1 MPLPRYEGPMM
12 NRASGGTTSLSLAL
26 PLQMFAGL
34 VIGLVLALVWP
45 AFAASLQPIG
55 TAFVEAIRM
64 IIIPLVVAS
73 VTLGTYKM
81 GRDIRQ
87 LGRVAAI
94 SFGWFYFA
102 TFCAIVIALV
112 LDGIFHP
119 GVGVG
124 LVPTGKIPP
133 NLAVSIDW
141 VKFLLDLIP
150 SNIIAVMAAQ
160 KLLPTLVFSVLFGVA
175 LAGVGPQAKPVV
187 DLLEAIMA
195 AMFRL
200 TRWIVALSP
209 LAILAIMAFLFAT
222 QGLAAVLGLAK
233 LIGLMYVGLAI
244 EIVIFCVMLKG
255 LGDRPLHVFRRIL
268 EPLLLAFTTRSSE
281 VTLPVHM
288 KILQEMGI
296 PNKIVSVV
304 LPLGYS
310 FNQDGSILYQA
321 LAGDPRNGV
330 DRDRPSSR
338 GDRVGR
344 WGRRLHGYGS
354 HRGECARQHGCH
366 QAGRP
371 FWRPGRDGRGSASVR
386 RTRGLTRNRCAA
398 FSASRCCCCSH
409 GRSAKIAFA
418 WPGGSSSRAS
428 CCNSPSRS
436 CF

>member
-12 NRASGGTTSLSLAL
+12 NRASGETTSLSLAL

-34 VIGLVLALVWP
+34 VSGLVRALVWP

-175 LAGVGPQAKPVV
+175 LAG
-187 DLLEAIMA
+187 
-195 AMFRL
+195 
-200 TRWIVALSP
+200 
-209 LAILAIMAFLFAT
+209 
-222 QGLAAVLGLAK
+222 
-233 LIGLMYVGLAI
+233 IGAH
-244 EIVIFCVMLKG
+244 
-255 LGDRPLHVFRRIL
+255 D
-268 EPLLLAFTTRSSE
+268 
-281 VTLPVHM
+281 
-288 KILQEMGI
+288 
-296 PNKIVSVV
+296 
-304 LPLGYS
+304 
-310 FNQDGSILYQA
+310 
-321 LAGDPRNGV
+321 
-330 DRDRPSSR
+330 
-338 GDRVGR
+338 
-344 WGRRLHGYGS
+344 
-354 HRGECARQHGCH
+354 QH
-366 QAGRP
+366 A
-371 FWRPGRDGRGSASVR
+371 
-386 RTRGLTRNRCAA
+386 
-398 FSASRCCCCSH
+398 
-409 GRSAKIAFA
+409 
-418 WPGGSSSRAS
+418 
-428 CCNSPSRS
+428 
-436 CF
+436 

>member
-1 MPLPRYEGPMM
+1 MTVTAAETRRVSP
-12 NRASGGTTSLSLAL
+12 AL
-26 PLQMFAGL
+26 PLQMFGGL

-45 AFAASLQPIG
+45 SFAASLQPIG
-55 TAFVEAIRM
+55 TAFIEAIRM
-64 IIIPLVVAS
+64 IIIPLIVAS

-87 LGRVAAI
+87 LGRVAVIA
-94 SFGWFYFA
+94 FGWFYFA
-102 TFCAIVIALV
+102 TFCAIIIALV
-112 LDGIFHP
+112 LNGIFQP

-150 SNIIAVMAAQ
+150 SNIVNAMAQQ

-175 LAGVGPQAKPVV
+175 LAGIGPQAKPVV

-200 TRWIVALSP
+200 TQWIIALSP
-209 LAILAIMAFLFAT
+209 LAILAIMAYLFAT
-222 QGLAAVLGLAK
+222 QGLAAMVGLAK

-244 EIVIFCVMLKG
+244 EIAIFCAILAGM
-255 LGDRPLHVFRRIL
+255 GDRPLAVLSRIL

-321 LAGDPRNGV
+321 LAVTFMAEAYNVALGWSELLTILVTVLIASKGGANIPSGSLVILATVLTAIGLPVEAIALVAGV
-330 DRDRPSSR
+330 DAFMDM
-338 GDRVGR
+338 GR
-344 WGRRLHGYGS
+344 TAVNVLGNTVATKLVTRFGGRAAMDEELP
-354 HRGECARQHGCH
+354 E
-366 QAGRP
+366 AG
-371 FWRPGRDGRGSASVR
+371 
-386 RTRGLTRNRCAA
+386 AA
-398 FSASRCCCCSH
+398 AQ
-409 GRSAKIAFA
+409 
-418 WPGGSSSRAS
+418 
-428 CCNSPSRS
+428 
-436 CF
+436 

>member
-1 MPLPRYEGPMM
+1 MSM
-12 NRASGGTTSLSLAL
+12 ASTDGRRVSLAL
-26 PLQMFAGL
+26 PLQMFGGL
-34 VIGLVLALVWP
+34 VIGLVLALLWP
-45 AFAASLQPIG
+45 RAAASLQPIG
-55 TAFVEAIRM
+55 TAFIEAIRM
-64 IIIPLVVAS
+64 IIIPLIVSS

-150 SNIIAVMAAQ
+150 SNIVNVMAQ
-160 KLLPTLVFSVLFGVA
+160 GRLLPTLVFSVLFGVA
-175 LAGVGPQAKPVV
+175 LAGIGAQARPVV

-200 TRWIVALSP
+200 TRWIIALSP
-209 LAILAIMAFLFAT
+209 LAILAIMAYLFAT

-244 EIVIFCVMLKG
+244 EIVIFWVMLTAM
-255 LGDRPLHVFRRIL
+255 GDRPLEVFRRIL

-321 LAGDPRNGV
+321 LAVTFMAEAYNVALGGPELLTILLTVLIASKGGANIPSGSLVILATVLTAIGLPVEAIALVAGV
-330 DRDRPSSR
+330 DAFMDM
-338 GDRVGR
+338 GR
-344 WGRRLHGYGS
+344 TAVNVLGNTVATKLVTRFGGR
-354 HRGECARQHGCH
+354 
-366 QAGRP
+366 
-371 FWRPGRDGRGSASVR
+371 
-386 RTRGLTRNRCAA
+386 AA
-398 FSASRCCCCSH
+398 MDEDLPEA
-409 GRSAKIAFA
+409 AAA
-418 WPGGSSSRAS
+418 A
-428 CCNSPSRS
+428 N
-436 CF
+436 

>member
-1 MPLPRYEGPMM
+1 MALATFETR
-12 NRASGGTTSLSLAL
+12 RVSAAL
-26 PLQMFAGL
+26 PLQMFGGL

-45 AFAASLQPIG
+45 SFAASLQPIG
-55 TAFVEAIRM
+55 TAFIEAIRM
-64 IIIPLVVAS
+64 IIIPLIVAS

-87 LGRVAAI
+87 LGRVAVI

-119 GVGVG
+119 GIGVD
-124 LVPTGKIPP
+124 LVPTGKIPA

-150 SNIIAVMAAQ
+150 SNIVNVMAQQ
-160 KLLPTLVFSVLFGVA
+160 KLLPTIVFSVLFGVA
-175 LAGVGPQAKPVV
+175 LAGVGPQARPVV
-187 DLLEAIMA
+187 DLLEGIMA

-200 TRWIVALSP
+200 TQWIIALSP
-209 LAILAIMAFLFAT
+209 LAILAIMAYLFAT

-233 LIGLMYVGLAI
+233 LIGLMYVGLVI
-244 EIVIFCVMLKG
+244 EIAIFCAMLAG
-255 LGDRPLHVFRRIL
+255 MGERPLRVLRRIL

-288 KILQEMGI
+288 KILQEMGV

-321 LAGDPRNGV
+321 LAVTFMAEAYNVTLGWPELLTILMTVLIASKGGANIPSGSLVILATVLTAIGLPVEAIALVAGV
-330 DRDRPSSR
+330 DAFMDM
-338 GDRVGR
+338 GR
-344 WGRRLHGYGS
+344 TAVNVLGNTVATKLVTRFGGRAAMD
-354 HRGECARQHGCH
+354 GEL
-366 QAGRP
+366 P
-371 FWRPGRDGRGSASVR
+371 E
-386 RTRGLTRNRCAA
+386 TAA
-398 FSASRCCCCSH
+398 AQ
-409 GRSAKIAFA
+409 
-418 WPGGSSSRAS
+418 
-428 CCNSPSRS
+428 
-436 CF
+436 

>member
-1 MPLPRYEGPMM
+1 M
-12 NRASGGTTSLSLAL
+12 NAAAAADNRRVSLSL

-34 VIGLVLALVWP
+34 VLGLVLALVWP
-45 AFAASLQPIG
+45 DAAAKLQPIG
-55 TAFVEAIRM
+55 TAFIEAIKM

-81 GRDIRQ
+81 GKDIRQ

-94 SFGWFYFA
+94 SFSWFYFA
-102 TFCAIVIALV
+102 TFCAICFALI
-112 LDGIFHP
+112 LDGLFKP

-150 SNIIAVMAAQ
+150 SNIVAVMAAQ

-175 LAGVGPQAKPVV
+175 MAGIGPTARPMV

-200 TRWIVALSP
+200 TRWIIALSP
-209 LAILAIMAFLFAT
+209 IAIFAIMAHLFAT
-222 QGLAAVLGLAK
+222 QGLSAALGLAK

-244 EIVIFCVMLKG
+244 EIVLFWVMLAG
-255 LGDRPLHVFRRIL
+255 MGDRPLATFRRIL

-321 LAGDPRNGV
+321 LAVCFMAEAYNVALGWPELTTILITVLIASKGGANIPSGSLVILATVLTAIGLPVEAIALVAGV
-330 DRDRPSSR
+330 DAFMDM
-338 GDRVGR
+338 GR
-344 WGRRLHGYGS
+344 TAVNVLGNTVATKLVARFGGR
-354 HRGECARQHGCH
+354 
-366 QAGRP
+366 
-371 FWRPGRDGRGSASVR
+371 
-386 RTRGLTRNRCAA
+386 AA
-398 FSASRCCCCSH
+398 MDDEPLPEA
-409 GRSAKIAFA
+409 AAA
-418 WPGGSSSRAS
+418 D
-428 CCNSPSRS
+428 
-436 CF
+436 

>member
-1 MPLPRYEGPMM
+1 
-12 NRASGGTTSLSLAL
+12 
-26 PLQMFAGL
+26 
-34 VIGLVLALVWP
+34 
-45 AFAASLQPIG
+45 
-55 TAFVEAIRM
+55 M
-64 IIIPLVVAS
+64 IIIPLIVSS

-87 LGRVAAI
+87 LGRVAAVA
-94 SFGWFYFA
+94 FGWFYFA

-150 SNIIAVMAAQ
+150 SNIVNVMAQQ

-175 LAGVGPQAKPVV
+175 LAGIGPQARPVV

-200 TRWIVALSP
+200 TRWIIALSP

-244 EIVIFCVMLKG
+244 EIAIFCLMLTAM
-255 LGDRPLHVFRRIL
+255 GDQPLYVFRRIL

-321 LAGDPRNGV
+321 LAVTFMAEAYNVALGWPELLTILITVLIASKGGANIPSGSLVILATVLTAIGLPVEAIALVAGV
-330 DRDRPSSR
+330 DAFMDM
-338 GDRVGR
+338 GR
-344 WGRRLHGYGS
+344 TAVNVLGNTVATKLVTRFGGR
-354 HRGECARQHGCH
+354 
-366 QAGRP
+366 
-371 FWRPGRDGRGSASVR
+371 
-386 RTRGLTRNRCAA
+386 AA
-398 FSASRCCCCSH
+398 LEEDEPLPAE
-409 GRSAKIAFA
+409 
-418 WPGGSSSRAS
+418 RAA
-428 CCNSPSRS
+428 
-436 CF
+436 

>member
-1 MPLPRYEGPMM
+1 MTVTAAETRRVSP
-12 NRASGGTTSLSLAL
+12 AL
-26 PLQMFAGL
+26 PLQMFGGL

-45 AFAASLQPIG
+45 SFAASLQPIG
-55 TAFVEAIRM
+55 TAFIEAIRM
-64 IIIPLVVAS
+64 IIIPLIVAS

-87 LGRVAAI
+87 LGRVAVIA
-94 SFGWFYFA
+94 FGWFYFA
-102 TFCAIVIALV
+102 TFCAIIIALV
-112 LDGIFHP
+112 LNGIFQP

-150 SNIIAVMAAQ
+150 SNIVNAMAQQ

-175 LAGVGPQAKPVV
+175 LAGIGPQAKPVV

-200 TRWIVALSP
+200 TQWIIALSP
-209 LAILAIMAFLFAT
+209 LAILAIMAYLFAT

-244 EIVIFCVMLKG
+244 EIAIFCAILAGM
-255 LGDRPLHVFRRIL
+255 GDRPLAVLSRIL

-321 LAGDPRNGV
+321 LAVTFMAEAYNVALGWSELLTILVTVLIASKGGANIPSGSLVILATVLTAIGLPVEAIALVAGV
-330 DRDRPSSR
+330 DAFMDM
-338 GDRVGR
+338 GR
-344 WGRRLHGYGS
+344 TAVNVLGNTVATKLVTRFGGRAAMDEELP
-354 HRGECARQHGCH
+354 E
-366 QAGRP
+366 AG
-371 FWRPGRDGRGSASVR
+371 
-386 RTRGLTRNRCAA
+386 AA
-398 FSASRCCCCSH
+398 AQ
-409 GRSAKIAFA
+409 
-418 WPGGSSSRAS
+418 
-428 CCNSPSRS
+428 
-436 CF
+436 

>member
-1 MPLPRYEGPMM
+1 MM
-12 NRASGGTTSLSLAL
+12 NRASGETTSLSLAL

-119 GVGVG
+119 GIGVG

-175 LAGVGPQAKPVV
+175 LAGIGPQAKPVV

-321 LAGDPRNGV
+321 LAVTFMAEAYNVVLGWPELATILITVLIASKGGANIPSGSLVILATVLTAIGLPVEAIALVAGV
-330 DRDRPSSR
+330 DAFMDM
-338 GDRVGR
+338 GR
-344 WGRRLHGYGS
+344 TAVNVLGNTVATKLVARFGGRAAMEEDPPL
-354 HRGECARQHGCH
+354 
-366 QAGRP
+366 
-371 FWRPGRDGRGSASVR
+371 SAER
-386 RTRGLTRNRCAA
+386 AA
-398 FSASRCCCCSH
+398 
-409 GRSAKIAFA
+409 
-418 WPGGSSSRAS
+418 
-428 CCNSPSRS
+428 
-436 CF
+436 